1 MTVGSGIPAFAGMG
15 KEKEPG
21 WMNST
26 GPLDNIND
34 FKRTSLAFERKS
46 FGVLV
51 ERPGQYQDTL
61 NKTPKAANA

>member
-1 MTVGSGIPAFAGMG
+1 
-15 KEKEPG
+15 
-21 WMNST
+21 MNST
-26 GPLDNIND
+26 GPLYNIND